1 MSASTPSWPPICR
14 RIRRPRAPRSAWPP
28 STTGKSS
35 AVSAVTVE
43 PRGGEGQEQS
53 WQQRFVVHADLRQPK
68 RERRGKMASPSER
81 FLLHPMLPEAAI
93 TDDKEIHQRKEFLEL
108 RDDDVERLQGIN
120 ELAKKYA
127 DDVIEQF
134 YHHLLQFEETRT
146 FFREPRVLARVKEL
160 QREYFLGLTQGNYD
174 AQYIANRVSIG
185 AVHER
190 IGLPVKAYLGMYN
203 FYLRAV
209 ASRLFEAFKEAPD
222 RALATFFSLMKLT
235 FLDIGLAI
243 DTYIYSRETTIREQ
257 QEAIREL
264 STPVLLLREGL
275 LLLPIIGLID
285 NQRARQLT
293 EQLLHSVRTNRAKV
307 IVIDI
312 TGVPS
317 VDTQVANHLIQAI
330 DAARLMGAR
339 TIVTGVSPEIAQTL
353 VTLGIDLSRVT
364 TVGDLQNGIE
374 QAEQLLGLTVV
385 RVDGAAQPP
394 QARES

>member
-1 MSASTPSWPPICR
+1 
-14 RIRRPRAPRSAWPP
+14 
-28 STTGKSS
+28 
-35 AVSAVTVE
+35 
-43 PRGGEGQEQS
+43 
-53 WQQRFVVHADLRQPK
+53 
-68 RERRGKMASPSER
+68 MASPSER

-93 TDDKEIHQRKEFLEL
+93 TDDKEIHQRKEFLEF
-108 RDDDVERLQGIN
+108 RDEDVERLQGIN

-160 QREYFLGLTQGNYD
+160 QREYFLGLTQGTYD

-190 IGLPVKAYLGMYN
+190 IDLPVKAYLGMYN

-209 ASRLFEAFKEAPD
+209 ASRLFEAFKAAPD

-353 VTLGIDLSRVT
+353 VTLGIDLGRVT